1 MFILKEAI
9 PGYLLPL
16 ESVNQN
22 PTQMPGT
29 SDSCL
34 SWCVLAMG
42 GYQRLSSAPWCYNVP
57 QPLLFGTIFLN
68 RSTLLILP
76 NNVLSL

>member
-9 PGYLLPL
+9 PRYLLPL

-29 SDSCL
+29 ANSCL
-34 SWCVLAMG
+34 SLCVLAKD
-42 GYQRLSSAPWCYNVP
+42 GYQRLSSASWHYNLP